1 MMGSK
6 QCFQDDQVQ
15 TVSDYKYQVNI
26 PTNRQKRHTLSK
38 MFQQSLKL
46 LLKKTSPN
54 IGNFYGILNT
64 CVCHLVCPPIIFYR
78 NVLTITFCQ
87 NGCPHQNV
95 KRYCRPNFDHCTL
108 NIMYLGQ
115 FTTLL
120 LIFCS
125 KWENT
130 VTSHEPLTD
139 MIYKYRICLCNFVF
153 IYRILKLYQIL
164 YSQTV

>member
-38 MFQQSLKL
+38 MFKQSLKL
-46 LLKKTSPN
+46 LVKKTLSKHRKLLWN
-54 IGNFYGILNT
+54 SKYLFALLF
-64 CVCHLVCPPIIFYR
+64 VPIIFYR
-78 NVLTITFCQ
+78 NVLTITFCW

-95 KRYCRPNFDHCTL
+95 KRYCRSNFDHCTL

-139 MIYKYRICLCNFVF
+139 IYI
-153 IYRILKLYQIL
+153 
-164 YSQTV
+164 